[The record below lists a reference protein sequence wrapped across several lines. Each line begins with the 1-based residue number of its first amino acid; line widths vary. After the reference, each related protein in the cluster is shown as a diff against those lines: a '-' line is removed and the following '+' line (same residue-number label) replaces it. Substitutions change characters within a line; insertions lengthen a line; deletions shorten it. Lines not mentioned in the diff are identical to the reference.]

1 MVVGGGEVNKVGK
14 LAQFSYAKAYHISW
28 HYVTAANSK
37 HQNFLE
43 LLFFARMERSQGH
56 FEWSGEEPGRFPKI
70 LPEDCIEYAIYII
83 DAKLSDFQVKEQ
95 LRQVQKAGIKLAKD
109 LLKDYIW
116 QREPIQ
122 FHLVLEKGKLP
133 QFVSIVG

>member
-1 MVVGGGEVNKVGK
+1 MNGGKVNKVGK
-14 LAQFSYAKAYHISW
+14 LARFPDAKAYHISW
-28 HYVTAANSK
+28 HYIAAANSK

-43 LLFFARMERSQGH
+43 FLFSARMERSGGH
-56 FEWSGEEPGRFPKI
+56 YKWSGEDPGRFPKI
-70 LPEDCIEYAIYII
+70 LPEDCVEYAIHIT
-83 DAKLSDFQVKEQ
+83 DAKLSDFQIQEQ
-95 LRQVQKAGIKLAKD
+95 LRQVQKAGIKLTND

-122 FHLVLEKGKLP
+122 FDLVREKGKLP